1 MHPQYLWQTASAAA
15 VSSAAASVAADA
27 AAIAAAAAS
36 VAPSGA
42 PELCLP
48 WLFWPSW
55 TTVRA
60 SVARRLAVALLR
72 EVDLL
77 EVVLAAPQQA
87 WPNGQQG
94 PAVVVATVAVAR
106 LGAAVATPRVVL
118 AVAVVQPVVEAPV

>member
-1 MHPQYLWQTASAAA
+1 VHPQYLWQTASAAA
-15 VSSAAASVAADA
+15 VSAAASVAADA

-36 VAPSGA
+36 VAPSVA

-55 TTVRA
+55 TMVKA
-60 SVARRLAVALLR
+60 SVARLLAVALLR

-87 WPNGQQG
+87 LPSGQER

-106 LGAAVATPRVVL
+106 LGAAVATPMVVL